1 MVIQQQSNVP
11 IWGWAEPNS
20 EINIYSS
27 WNDKTVS
34 AKSDASGKFTTN
46 LETTVAGG
54 PFQIEISSANKI
66 VLKNVMLGE
75 VWLCSGQSNMAMRL
89 RGNMPKDSILN
100 SSTEIENA
108 NFPNIRL
115 FNVTKDYATSPLSN
129 CEGQWKVCN
138 SKNAAQF
145 SAVAYF
151 FAQNLNKSID
161 VPIGLIQSTY
171 GGTPVESWMPVEYAS
186 KIERFKNTQKTLDNE
201 KQNKIQYT
209 KWLASMKM
217 LDFTNYSYENMSA
230 KLDSVL
236 PSYHEENF
244 DHSKWEQ
251 HKLPKSFEK
260 QFGEIDALIWYRKEF
275 IIQNNKTDKAYKL
288 LLGAIDDSDETYIN
302 GVMVGKTTGWLLH
315 REYIIP
321 KGLLK
326 EGKNTIAVRVLDR
339 SGGGGIY
346 KGNLCIKDENNVVV
360 SLKGKWKYKMLGCFE
375 NPLAFRLFNDNFN
388 LENRPKLALSP
399 KSPTTLYNA
408 MIAPLVP
415 FKIKGTIWYQGEN
428 NVPHAEEY
436 AKSFPLLIKA
446 WRDIWNQEDF
456 PFYYVQI
463 APHDY
468 GSGKAPILREAQR
481 LTTKLPN
488 TGMVVTSDIG
498 SLETIHPAN
507 KQDVGKRL
515 ALWALNKT
523 YGKKDVVYSGPL
535 YKSIITKGNR
545 IRVNF
550 DNVGSGLFCPDTT
563 LTFFE
568 IAGEDGK
575 YYPAEAKIDGEQV
588 VVRSSKVK
596 QPVHVRFGWTDTA
609 IPNLFNKE
617 GLPAASFSSE
627 MMGIEGNQ
635 ISQTPI
641 FFTKNL
647 IEEIKPDSTVIYKTI
662 NNLELELHFFFPPN
676 HQMTDEKPAI
686 VFFHGGGWKNGK
698 PAQFYMQCKYFASRG
713 MVAMS
718 AQYRTRKY
726 NGTTPKECVKDGK
739 STMRW
744 IRTQATQYGVNPNLL
759 AAGGG
764 SAGGHIAAATA
775 TLDGFNEE
783 GEDTSVSCI
792 PNALV
797 LFNPVINNS
806 SEGYGYDRVKDYWKE
821 FSPHHNL
828 QRGTPPTIFMVGT
841 EDKLV
846 KRNIAKQYKDKM
858 EELGLRCDLIIYEG
872 ANHGFFNKK
881 KNEEKHY
888 QSLIDAD
895 RFLIS
900 LKYLE
905 GKPETMNSLIDNE

>member
-1 MVIQQQSNVP
+1 MKTRLTLLLLVFCMELFESCTKKSDITLAPLFQDNMVLQQQSKVP

-27 WNDKTVS
+27 WNDKSIT
-34 AKSDASGKFTTN
+34 AKSDSSGKFTTN

-54 PFQIEISSANKI
+54 PFQIEVSSANTI
-66 VLKNVMLGE
+66 VIKNVMLGE
-75 VWLCSGQSNMAMRL
+75 VWLCSGQSNMAMPL
-89 RGNMPKDSILN
+89 IGFMPKDSILN
-100 SSTEIENA
+100 SSTEIKNA

-115 FNVTKDYATSPLSN
+115 FNVTKDYASSPTSN

-138 SKNAAQF
+138 SENAAQF

-161 VPIGLIQSTY
+161 VPIGLIQSTW
-171 GGTPVESWMPVEYAS
+171 GGTPVESWMPAEYAS
-186 KIERFKNTQKTLDNE
+186 KIERFKNIQKTLENE

-209 KWLASMKM
+209 QWLESMEL

-236 PSYHEENF
+236 PSYHKENF
-244 DHSKWEQ
+244 DHSNWEQ
-251 HKLPKSFEK
+251 HKLPKNFEK
-260 QFGEIDALIWYRKEF
+260 QFGEIDALVWYRKEF
-275 IIQNNKTDKAYKL
+275 TIQKNKTDKVYKL

-302 GVMVGKTTGWLLH
+302 GVMVGKTNGWLLN
-315 REYIIP
+315 REYTIP

-326 EGKNTIAVRVLDR
+326 EGKNIIAVRVLDL
-339 SGGGGIY
+339 SGGGGVY
-346 KGNLCIKDENNVVV
+346 KGDLCIKDGNNILV
-360 SLKGKWKYKMLGCFE
+360 SLKGDWKFKMLGCFE
-375 NPLAFRLFNDNFN
+375 KPSAFRLFDDNFN

-399 KSPTTLYNA
+399 RSPTSLYNA

-415 FKIKGTIWYQGEN
+415 FKIKGAIWYQGEN

-436 AKSFPLLIKA
+436 TKSFPLMIKA
-446 WRDIWNQEDF
+446 WRDKWNQGDS

-468 GSGKAPILREAQR
+468 GSNKAPILREAQR
-481 LTTKLPN
+481 LAMTLPN

-535 YKSIITKGNR
+535 YKSIITEENS

-550 DNVGSGLFCPDTT
+550 DTLGSGLFCPDTT

-609 IPNLFNKE
+609 TPNLFNKE

-627 MMGIEGNQ
+627 
-635 ISQTPI
+635 
-641 FFTKNL
+641 
-647 IEEIKPDSTVIYKTI
+647 
-662 NNLELELHFFFPPN
+662 
-676 HQMTDEKPAI
+676 
-686 VFFHGGGWKNGK
+686 
-698 PAQFYMQCKYFASRG
+698 
-713 MVAMS
+713 
-718 AQYRTRKY
+718 
-726 NGTTPKECVKDGK
+726 
-739 STMRW
+739 
-744 IRTQATQYGVNPNLL
+744 
-759 AAGGG
+759 
-764 SAGGHIAAATA
+764 
-775 TLDGFNEE
+775 
-783 GEDTSVSCI
+783 
-792 PNALV
+792 
-797 LFNPVINNS
+797 
-806 SEGYGYDRVKDYWKE
+806 
-821 FSPHHNL
+821 
-828 QRGTPPTIFMVGT
+828 
-841 EDKLV
+841 
-846 KRNIAKQYKDKM
+846 
-858 EELGLRCDLIIYEG
+858 
-872 ANHGFFNKK
+872 
-881 KNEEKHY
+881 
-888 QSLIDAD
+888 
-895 RFLIS
+895 
-900 LKYLE
+900 
-905 GKPETMNSLIDNE
+905 

>member
-1 MVIQQQSNVP
+1 MKTRVTLLLLVFCIELFAFYEKKSDITLTPLFQNNMVLQQQSNVP

-27 WNDKTVS
+27 WNDKTVF
-34 AKSDASGKFTTN
+34 AKSDSSGKFTAN
-46 LETTVAGG
+46 LETSVAGG

-115 FNVTKDYATSPLSN
+115 FNVTNNYASSPLSN
-129 CEGQWKVCN
+129 FEGQWKVCN
-138 SKNAAQF
+138 SENAAQF

-201 KQNKIQYT
+201 KQNKIQYAQ
-209 KWLASMKM
+209 WLASMKM

-230 KLDSVL
+230 KLDLVL

-244 DHSKWEQ
+244 NDSDWKQ
-251 HKLPKSFEK
+251 HKLPKKFEK
-260 QFGEIDALIWYRKEF
+260 QFGEIDALVWYRKEF
-275 IIQNNKTDKAYKL
+275 IIQKNKTDIAYKL
-288 LLGAIDDSDETYIN
+288 LLGAIDDYDETYIN
-302 GVMVGKTTGWLLH
+302 GVMVGKTKGWLLN

-339 SGGGGIY
+339 SGGGGVY

-375 NPLAFRLFNDNFN
+375 NPSAFRLFNDNFN
-388 LENRPKLALSP
+388 LENRPKLALSQ

-408 MIAPLVP
+408 MIAPLIP
-415 FKIKGTIWYQGEN
+415 FKIKGAIWYQGEN

-446 WRDIWNQEDF
+446 WRDIWNHEDL

-468 GSGKAPILREAQR
+468 GSNNAPILREAQR
-481 LTTKLPN
+481 LAMKLPN

-535 YKSIITKGNR
+535 YKSIITEGNR

-550 DNVGSGLFCPDTT
+550 DNVGSGLFCPDTA

-568 IAGEDGK
+568 IAGKDGK
-575 YYPAEAKIDGEQV
+575 YYPAVAKINREQV

-617 GLPAASFSSE
+617 RLPAASFSSE

-635 ISQTPI
+635 ESRRQTR
-641 FFTKNL
+641 
-647 IEEIKPDSTVIYKTI
+647 
-662 NNLELELHFFFPPN
+662 NNE
-676 HQMTDEKPAI
+676 
-686 VFFHGGGWKNGK
+686 
-698 PAQFYMQCKYFASRG
+698 
-713 MVAMS
+713 
-718 AQYRTRKY
+718 
-726 NGTTPKECVKDGK
+726 
-739 STMRW
+739 
-744 IRTQATQYGVNPNLL
+744 
-759 AAGGG
+759 
-764 SAGGHIAAATA
+764 
-775 TLDGFNEE
+775 
-783 GEDTSVSCI
+783 
-792 PNALV
+792 
-797 LFNPVINNS
+797 
-806 SEGYGYDRVKDYWKE
+806 
-821 FSPHHNL
+821 
-828 QRGTPPTIFMVGT
+828 
-841 EDKLV
+841 
-846 KRNIAKQYKDKM
+846 
-858 EELGLRCDLIIYEG
+858 
-872 ANHGFFNKK
+872 
-881 KNEEKHY
+881 
-888 QSLIDAD
+888 
-895 RFLIS
+895 
-900 LKYLE
+900 
-905 GKPETMNSLIDNE
+905 

>member
-1 MVIQQQSNVP
+1 MKIRVTLLLLVFCIELFALFEKKSDITLAPLFQNNMVLQQQSNVP
-11 IWGWAEPNS
+11 IWGWAEPHS

-27 WNDKTVS
+27 WNDKTVF
-34 AKSDASGKFTTN
+34 AKSDSSGKFTTN
-46 LETTVAGG
+46 LETSVAGG

-89 RGNMPKDSILN
+89 RGNMPRDSILN
-100 SSTEIENA
+100 SSSEIEKA

-115 FNVTKDYATSPLSN
+115 FNVTKNYASSPLSN
-129 CEGQWKVCN
+129 FEGQWKVCN
-138 SKNAAQF
+138 SENAAQF

-201 KQNKIQYT
+201 KQNKIQYAQ
-209 KWLASMKM
+209 WLASMKM

-244 DHSKWEQ
+244 NDSDWKQ
-251 HKLPKSFEK
+251 HKLPKKFEK
-260 QFGEIDALIWYRKEF
+260 QFGEIDALVWYRKEF
-275 IIQNNKTDKAYKL
+275 IIQKNKTDIAYKL
-288 LLGAIDDSDETYIN
+288 LLGAIDDYDETYIN
-302 GVMVGKTTGWLLH
+302 GVMVGKTKGWLLN

-326 EGKNTIAVRVLDR
+326 EGKNTIAVKVLDR
-339 SGGGGIY
+339 SGGGGVY

-375 NPLAFRLFNDNFN
+375 NPSAFRLFNDNFN
-388 LENRPKLALSP
+388 LENRPKLALSQ

-415 FKIKGTIWYQGEN
+415 FKIKGAIWYQGEN

-446 WRDIWNQEDF
+446 WRDIWNHEDL

-468 GSGKAPILREAQR
+468 GSNNAPILREAQR
-481 LTTKLPN
+481 LAMKLPN

-535 YKSIITKGNR
+535 YKSIITEGNR

-550 DNVGSGLFCPDTT
+550 DNVGSGLFCPDTA

-575 YYPAEAKIDGEQV
+575 YYPAVAKIDREQV

-617 GLPAASFSSE
+617 RLPAASFSSE

-635 ISQTPI
+635 ESRRQTR
-641 FFTKNL
+641 
-647 IEEIKPDSTVIYKTI
+647 
-662 NNLELELHFFFPPN
+662 NNE
-676 HQMTDEKPAI
+676 
-686 VFFHGGGWKNGK
+686 
-698 PAQFYMQCKYFASRG
+698 
-713 MVAMS
+713 
-718 AQYRTRKY
+718 
-726 NGTTPKECVKDGK
+726 
-739 STMRW
+739 
-744 IRTQATQYGVNPNLL
+744 
-759 AAGGG
+759 
-764 SAGGHIAAATA
+764 
-775 TLDGFNEE
+775 
-783 GEDTSVSCI
+783 
-792 PNALV
+792 
-797 LFNPVINNS
+797 
-806 SEGYGYDRVKDYWKE
+806 
-821 FSPHHNL
+821 
-828 QRGTPPTIFMVGT
+828 
-841 EDKLV
+841 
-846 KRNIAKQYKDKM
+846 
-858 EELGLRCDLIIYEG
+858 
-872 ANHGFFNKK
+872 
-881 KNEEKHY
+881 
-888 QSLIDAD
+888 
-895 RFLIS
+895 
-900 LKYLE
+900 
-905 GKPETMNSLIDNE
+905 